1 MNNFK
6 DRLLS
11 VLCGRKL
18 YPWAAS
24 LGISRGA
31 AESMNKGNIPGSEI
45 LTAIRRKENV
55 CLTWLVSGEGKR
67 YSVDM
72 HDSDA
77 EFAEKLKMHDIV
89 GNKWNIAVIFDK
101 TRLVVCLASP
111 TTYIYKNKQIDYI
124 TYEVITGPVG
134 FETQDVLLD
143 CFERTKQIQYEP
155 KSHWWFSIVDSKQ
168 LNLLI
173 QGHIGSI
180 AAFGDGPKFGQK
192 IKVAPM
198 LPIARLDGELEP
210 MFRKLRL
217 NIEEEADAQSENVAS
232 KELMQAVITLVE
244 QTAQIEDIELSIEQK
259 AKVYTAVY
267 RHAQKKGMNHNQL
280 DPDLAASVLDVI

>member
-6 DRLLS
+6 DRLLL

-31 AESMNKGNIPGSEI
+31 AESMNKGNVPGSEI
-45 LTAIRRKENV
+45 LTAIMRKENV
-55 CLTWLVSGEGKR
+55 CLSWLVSGEGKR
-67 YSVDM
+67 YSVDI
-72 HDSDA
+72 HDSDV

-89 GNKWNIAVIFDK
+89 GNKWNVAVVFDK
-101 TRLVVCLASP
+101 SRLVVCLASA
-111 TTYIYKNKQIDYI
+111 TTYIYKDKQIDYI
-124 TYEVITGPVG
+124 THEVLTGPVG
-134 FETQDVLLD
+134 FETQNMLLD
-143 CFERTKQIQYEP
+143 CFERTKQIQDEP
-155 KSHWWFSIVDSKQ
+155 KSHWWFSGVETKY

-173 QGHIGSI
+173 QGQIGPI
-180 AAFGDGPKFGQK
+180 AAFGDGLEFGQK

-198 LPIARLDGELEP
+198 LPLRRLDDEMEH
-210 MFRKLRL
+210 MFEGLRL
-217 NIEEEADAQSENVAS
+217 NTEEKVDAQSEDVTS

-244 QTAQIEDIELSIEQK
+244 QTAQIEDIQLSIEQK

-267 RHAQKKGMNHNQL
+267 RHAKKKGMDHKQL
-280 DPDLAASVLDVI
+280 DPVLVTSVLDVL